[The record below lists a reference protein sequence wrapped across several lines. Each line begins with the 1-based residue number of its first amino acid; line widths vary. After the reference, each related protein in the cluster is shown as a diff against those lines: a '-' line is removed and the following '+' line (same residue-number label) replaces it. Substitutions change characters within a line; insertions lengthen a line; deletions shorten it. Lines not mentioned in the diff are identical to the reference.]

1 VDGLQSLDVGAFATA
16 YDRNMQ
22 LCEQVRQFKKM
33 ALQMKVPVIL
43 TSPLGREV
51 ETRPNKRPVM
61 RDLRDIGM
69 LEDIADIILFIYRDE
84 MYNPDSADRGMA
96 EIILGKHRNGLPC
109 MVQLA
114 FRGEYCLFEN
124 FRSGN
129 VSYAR

>member
-1 VDGLQSLDVGAFATA
+1 
-16 YDRNMQ
+16 MQ

-69 LEDIADIILFIYRDE
+69 LEDLADIILFIYRDE
-84 MYNPDSADRGMA
+84 MYNPGSAERGMA

>member
-1 VDGLQSLDVGAFATA
+1 
-16 YDRNMQ
+16 
-22 LCEQVRQFKKM
+22 M

-109 MVQLA
+109 MVQLT

-124 FRSGN
+124 FSSGN
-129 VSYAR
+129 MNYAR